1 MMAASNVN
9 SNHSTAHLSK
19 SNATFA
25 PTKTSE
31 QTNAMDIEQLQ
42 HMINCTVKVC
52 FFLLVYKLFKLSLNF
67 RFLWLFVPTEKP

>member
-9 SNHSTAHLSK
+9 SNHSSAHLSK

-25 PTKTSE
+25 STKTTE

-52 FFLLVYKLFKLSLNF
+52 LLSFVVSLLFFCN
-67 RFLWLFVPTEKP
+67 TEFNAQK

>member
-9 SNHSTAHLSK
+9 SNHSSAHLSK
-19 SNATFA
+19 SNASFA
-25 PTKTSE
+25 TAKTTE

-52 FFLLVYKLFKLSLNF
+52 VLLCIASVT
-67 RFLWLFVPTEKP
+67 FVI